1 MIAVRL
7 RVIVGGELLDLA
19 GPLDEVAR
27 QVEAFCDARG
37 VDHRVVWRAVLNLV
51 RSKSNRPV

>member
-1 MIAVRL
+1 MITVRL
-7 RVIVGGELLDLA
+7 SLTVGGEPLDLA
-19 GPLDEVAR
+19 GPLDEVFR

-37 VDHRVVWRAVLNLV
+37 IDHRVVWRAVLDFV